1 MKIRASIIMPVK
13 NGENYIEES
22 LESVILNTLESDEI
36 IIIDDGSED
45 KTLSILEKLMTIH
58 KGIILFKGN
67 NLLPSGAR
75 NIGLKYA
82 RGEFVTFIDH
92 DDLWPLYRLKHHIS
106 ILNESPKTDVVRGK
120 VLYFSDNQLKLTEF
134 DFLPEDN
141 TVYQVNLGSFTF
153 RKIVFDHLGFFNETL
168 KFGEDVDLFFRLNE
182 SRIQIYNDELISL
195 KYRIH
200 DNNMTHNKAENNKH
214 VFFKLLAMSIKRR
227 RDDNNTSKI
236 KPFMGVNYGE

>member
-45 KTLSILEKLMTIH
+45 KTLTIIDELMGIH
-58 KGIILFKGN
+58 KRIILFKGN

-92 DDLWPLYRLKHHIS
+92 DDLWPPYRLKHHIS

-120 VLYFSDNQLKLTEF
+120 VLYFSDDQLKLTEF
-134 DFLPEDN
+134 DFLSEDN

-153 RKIVFDHLGFFNETL
+153 RKIVFEHIGFFNETL

-182 SRIQIYNDELISL
+182 SQIQIYNDELISL

-200 DNNMTHNKAENNKH
+200 DNNMTHNKAENNKR

-227 RDDNNTSKI
+227 RDSNNTSNI
-236 KPFMGVNYGE
+236 KSFVGVDYGK